1 MSQFDAVF
9 VGLTTLDI
17 AGRPIRGIP
26 SGGGVEFIE
35 QIRLSPAGTACG
47 AVMNAAKLGIHTA
60 VAACLGDDEKGD
72 FIAGVWRRLGIDGL
86 LIQRTQVSETSA
98 TILAIRPNGERPAL
112 HCRGASDH
120 LFIDEAD
127 FPRVCN
133 ARFLHLG
140 GSGLLAAMDNGQSA
154 KLLAWAHQHG
164 VTTSFDL
171 IAPNEQTLDLLTPM
185 LPHIDYFMP
194 SMEEA
199 AQISGQQEPQA
210 MADFFLDR
218 GVGTCIFKDGAR
230 GSWVFGRGGQL
241 RIPAWQVR
249 VVDTTGCGD
258 SYCGG
263 FIAGLAKG
271 LDVEQACRVG
281 SAVASLVASGL
292 GSDAGVVDWET
303 TQAFMATTPTL
314 PLSG

>member
-1 MSQFDAVF
+1 MSRFDAVF

-26 SGGGVEFIE
+26 AGGGVEFIE

-47 AVMNAAKLGIHTA
+47 AVMSAARLGISTA
-60 VAACLGDDEKGD
+60 VVACLGDDEKGD
-72 FIAGVWRRLGIDGL
+72 FIAGVWRRLGIDGSF
-86 LIQRTQVSETSA
+86 IQRTRASETSA

-127 FPRVCN
+127 F
-133 ARFLHLG
+133 AALGDTRFLHLG
-140 GSGLLAAMDNGQSA
+140 GSGLLAKMDSGQSA
-154 KLLAWAHQHG
+154 RLLKWAHQRG
-164 VTTSFDL
+164 IVTSVDL
-171 IAPNEQTLDLLTPM
+171 IAPNERTLELLMPM
-185 LPHIDYFMP
+185 LPYTDYFMP

-199 AQISGQQEPQA
+199 AQIAGLSEPEA
-210 MADFFLDR
+210 IARFFLDR

-230 GSWVFGRGGQL
+230 GSWVFAEGYRL
-241 RIPAWQVR
+241 RIPAWQIR

-258 SYCGG
+258 SYCGA
-263 FIAGLAKG
+263 FIAGLARG
-271 LDVEQACRVG
+271 LDVGEACRLG

-303 TQAFMATTPTL
+303 TRTFMATAPTL